1 MKFARKCNAT
11 TLYPENLKIP
21 EKAYQ
26 KEKRILQPEML
37 KKLFSNDVTK
47 DWYLNA
53 FRFYTATG
61 LRRGELIAIQTKRDL
76 ENGIL
81 YIRESVNKYQEL
93 TDGKNTNAKRVLKL
107 NNIELNIIKDQL
119 SLLKTNGIKSKYL
132 FPNEKGER
140 INPSTIYKKWVL
152 FCEKNELEKISLH
165 ELRHTFIS
173 LCKEI
178 PLELL
183 KSRVGHSAQMD
194 TFGQY
199 GHAMEGEMEE
209 TSKLV
214 EESFLKV
221 IQ

>member
-1 MKFARKCNAT
+1 M
-11 TLYPENLKIP
+11 
-21 EKAYQ
+21 
-26 KEKRILQPEML
+26 
-37 KKLFSNDVTK
+37 
-47 DWYLNA
+47 
-53 FRFYTATG
+53 
-61 LRRGELIAIQTKRDL
+61 